1 MHSILA
7 HHSPATLPQRVAGL
21 WARAWQSLTTLTA
34 KKKSPSRPIPFL
46 AGRREEQGT
55 ALLPPLFS
63 GLCPQIIGAYPADQV
78 HFIAERIS
86 ASVNYST
93 SLPDPFLMAGRV
105 EEQGTA
111 PLPPTSSHYH
121 HPVLADEV
129 DEWMDAQPGDVILD
143 GTLGGGGHT
152 EIFLK
157 KHASVL
163 AIDRDPQAIAF
174 ASHRLSA
181 FRESLHT
188 FQANYSQM
196 AEHPHL
202 PADGKVDKILLDI
215 GVSSHQIDCA
225 ERGFSF
231 QKDGPLDMRMGPNAC
246 MSAADFINESSER
259 EILQVLREFGEE
271 PQARRITQLI
281 VDRRKKAPFTR
292 TGDLAGTIEQ
302 ALGRYGKTHP
312 ATRTFQAIRMRV
324 NEELTL
330 LQSALEASIS
340 LLRPGGRLLV
350 ITFHSLEDR
359 LTKQFIQHRAKQYID
374 DPTWPAPRDNP
385 EYFFTLPVRKAI
397 SAGPKELSA
406 NPRARS
412 AKLRVALRND
422 RTLPTPHLP

>member
-21 WARAWQSLTTLTA
+21 WARAWQWITMQET
-34 KKKSPSRPIPFL
+34 KKKSPSRTTPFL

-63 GLCPQIIGAYPADQV
+63 QLCPQSAIWLPAGFTTCAADLN
-78 HFIAERIS
+78 S
-86 ASVNYST
+86 APINHT
-93 SLPDPFLMAGRV
+93 AALPEPFLMAGRV

-129 DEWMDAQPGDVILD
+129 DEWMDAQPNDVILD

-157 KHASVL
+157 KHATVL

-174 ASHRLSA
+174 ATARLSA
-181 FRESLHT
+181 FREKFHT

-246 MSAADFINESSER
+246 MSAADFVNESSER

-281 VDRRKKAPFTR
+281 VERRKKTPFTR

-302 ALGRYGKTHP
+302 ALGRHGKTHP

-330 LQSALEASIS
+330 LQAALEASIS

-359 LTKQFIQHRAKQYID
+359 LTKQFIQHRAKPFID

-385 EYFFTLPVRKAI
+385 EHFFTLPMRKAI
-397 SAGPKELSA
+397 SAGSQELSA

-412 AKLRVALRND
+412 AKLRVALRNN
-422 RTLPTPHLP
+422 RPLLSTHLP